1 MAFLTGWVDATNL
14 VKYQCFATMMVGNM
28 SFFAM
33 ALGRDMAGTPAQHV
47 YHSAAFYGTLIGS
60 FLIGVLA
67 FRVARQKLK
76 WGARAF
82 APIVFIWMIL
92 VDIVDGFSLTRNSVV
107 GEKVIVILQAPIF
120 GIINSVAL
128 KGHYGGLPWG
138 TTGNLIN
145 AGYALA
151 SLLMGECGTISQKD
165 KMSCMLVLMTMVG
178 GILGTAFRLKFE
190 NAWWQFTGIGTCW
203 SILLYRYRDLHP
215 AAAVVKR
222 RCNEDL
228 SEEVASDDVPSSDDG
243 SVEMEDDDDSDD
255 LEVA

>member
-128 KGHYGGLPWG
+128 KGHYGG
-138 TTGNLIN
+138 
-145 AGYALA
+145 
-151 SLLMGECGTISQKD
+151 
-165 KMSCMLVLMTMVG
+165 
-178 GILGTAFRLKFE
+178 
-190 NAWWQFTGIGTCW
+190 IGTCW